1 MKDSATL
8 FEVDLESFLPFQ
20 MAIVANR
27 LFQRL
32 VAEAGLQLPEWRI
45 MMVLPKHEPCSS
57 NDLSILTSM
66 DAARVSRAQRRLES
80 LGLIDVIQDQE
91 DRRRLVVTLTETG
104 RDEGER
110 LTALAMAAEDR
121 MLGGL
126 TPEAQTCLRGA
137 MGHLFTRL

>member
-1 MKDSATL
+1 MKDSATT
-8 FEVDLESFLPFQ
+8 FTVDLEGFLPFQ

-45 MMVLPKHEPCSS
+45 MMVLPKHQPCSS

-66 DAARVSRAQRRLES
+66 DAARVSRAQRRLEA
-80 LGLIDVIQDQE
+80 LGLIDVIQDQD

-104 RDEGER
+104 QDEAER
-110 LTALAMAAEDR
+110 LTALAASAESR
-121 MLGGL
+121 MLGDL
-126 TPEAQTCLRGA
+126 PTDAQDCLRGA
-137 MGHLFTRL
+137 MGHLFNRL

>member
-1 MKDSATL
+1 MKDSATT
-8 FEVDLESFLPFQ
+8 FEIDLESFLPFQ

-27 LFQRL
+27 VFQRL

-110 LTALAMAAEDR
+110 LTALAAASEDR
-121 MLGGL
+121 LLGDL
-126 TPEAQTCLRGA
+126 PPDAQTCLRGA

>member
-1 MKDSATL
+1 MKDSASTL
-8 FEVDLESFLPFQ
+8 TIDLENFLPFQ

-45 MMVLPKHEPCSS
+45 MMVLPRHAPCSS

-66 DAARVSRAQRRLES
+66 DAARVSRAQRRLEA
-80 LGLIDVIQDQE
+80 LGLINVVQDQE
-91 DRRRLVVTLTETG
+91 DRRRLIVTLTETG

-110 LTALAMAAEDR
+110 LTMMAIAAEER
-121 MLGGL
+121 MLGDL
-126 TPEAQTCLRGA
+126 PPDAQECLRGA
-137 MGHLFTRL
+137 MGHLFNRL

>member
-1 MKDSATL
+1 MKDSATN
-8 FEVDLESFLPFQ
+8 FDIDLESFLPFQ

-80 LGLIDVIQDQE
+80 LGLIDVIQDQD
-91 DRRRLVVTLTETG
+91 DRRRLVVTLTPAG

-110 LTALAMAAEDR
+110 LTALAVSAEDR
-121 MLGGL
+121 LLGDL
-126 TPEAQTCLRGA
+126 APEAQTCLRGA
-137 MGHLFTRL
+137 MGKLFSRL

>member
-1 MKDSATL
+1 MKDSATTINI
-8 FEVDLESFLPFQ
+8 DLESFLPFQ

-45 MMVLPKHEPCSS
+45 MMVLLRHEPCSS

-104 RDEGER
+104 RDESLR
-110 LTALAMAAEDR
+110 LTALAVAAEER
-121 MLGGL
+121 MIGDL
-126 TPEAQTCLRGA
+126 PAEAQECLRGA
-137 MGHLFTRL
+137 MGHLFNRL